1 MRVLPALFTFKA
13 GQYFRKTCTV
23 LEVLE
28 KRLDARVA
36 QRTGL
41 TVGDMIAML
50 ETFDPSAPMLVAGE
64 YGGFE
69 EVLGLRKINVALN
82 VNDADGFGPHE
93 IAQPG
98 QRPDVT
104 AVTLRTAGQR

>member
-1 MRVLPALFTFKA
+1 M
-13 GQYFRKTCTV
+13 

-28 KRLDARVA
+28 KRLDAQA
-36 QRTGL
+36 PHHAGL

-50 ETFDPSAPMLVAGE
+50 ETFDPSAPFLVAGE

-69 EVLGLRKINVALN
+69 EVLGLRRINVMLN

-93 IAQPG
+93 IAEPA
-98 QRPDVT
+98 QRADRA
-104 AVTLRTAGQR
+104 AVTLRTAGTAHR

>member
-1 MRVLPALFTFKA
+1 M
-13 GQYFRKTCTV
+13 

-28 KRLDARVA
+28 RRLDTKVLHRI
-36 QRTGL
+36 GL
-41 TVGDMIAML
+41 TVGDVIAML
-50 ETFDPSAPMLVAGE
+50 ETFDPAAPFLVAGE

-69 EVLGLRKINVALN
+69 EVLGLRKINVKLD

-93 IAQPG
+93 IAEPG

-104 AVTLRTAGQR
+104 AVTLRTAATAQR